1 MPLRVLKRLLVGTP
15 IPTTLAKHERLGR
28 ATGLAVF
35 ASDALSS
42 VAYAT
47 EEILLILVLAGT
59 MALWASV
66 PIGLGIAALN
76 RLGAVFPGVQDP
88 AQPFFV
94 ADRISPVGFDHQC
107 VTMIA

>member
-1 MPLRVLKRLLVGTP
+1 MPLRALKRLLVGTP

-47 EEILLILVLAGT
+47 EEVLLVLLAGAAT
-59 MALWASV
+59 LSASV
-66 PIGLGIAALN
+66 PIGIAI
-76 RLGAVFPGVQDP
+76 AVLIAIV
-88 AQPFFV
+88 V
-94 ADRISPVGFDHQC
+94 ASYPERRRNTAS
-107 VTMIA
+107 